1 MGLHKIIK
9 IVALL
14 LSVAGIIFFVMI
26 LREGDDVIEN
36 RLAAGEDVAV
46 VNWALYT
53 AYIIFAVVLT
63 FVLIFVL
70 KGILAGDIKKTLIVL
85 GVFLAVIVIAY
96 MLSSG
101 SDVDSLPLVDGVPI
115 SESGSKWVGTGL
127 HTFYI
132 LAILAIAAMVLSGV
146 KKITK

>member
-1 MGLHKIIK
+1 MGLHKIIR

-14 LSVAGIIFFVMI
+14 LSLAGIVFFVMI
-26 LREGDDVIEN
+26 LRQGDDAIENALAAGDDVAI
-36 RLAAGEDVAV
+36 
-46 VNWALYT
+46 VNYALYT
-53 AYIIFAVVLT
+53 AYTIFFVVLA

-70 KGILAGDIKKTLIVL
+70 KGLLAGDIKKTLIIL
-85 GVFLAVIVIAY
+85 GAFGAVIVISY
-96 MLSSG
+96 MLSTG
-101 SDVDSLPLVDGVPI
+101 SDVANLPLVDGVPI

-132 LAILAIAAMVLSGV
+132 LAVLAIASMVLSGV

>member
-1 MGLHKIIK
+1 MGLHKIIR

-14 LSVAGIIFFVMI
+14 LSLAGIIFFVMI
-26 LREGDDVIEN
+26 LRQGDDAIENALAAGDDVAI
-36 RLAAGEDVAV
+36 
-46 VNWALYT
+46 VNYALYT
-53 AYIIFAVVLT
+53 AYTIFAVVLA

-70 KGILAGDIKKTLIVL
+70 KGLLAGDIKKTLIIL
-85 GVFLAVIVIAY
+85 GVFGAVIVISY
-96 MLSSG
+96 MLSTG

-127 HTFYI
+127 HAFYI
-132 LAILAIAAMVLSGV
+132 LAILAIGSMVLSGV

>member
-26 LREGDDVIEN
+26 LRQGDDAIEN
-36 RLAAGEDVAV
+36 SLAAGEDVAV

-53 AYIIFAVVLT
+53 AYTIFWVVLA

-70 KGILAGDIKKTLIVL
+70 KGVLMGNIKKTLIVI
-85 GVFLAVIVIAY
+85 GAFLAVIVIAY

-101 SDVDSLPLVDGVPI
+101 SDVDSLPLVDGIPI
-115 SESGSKWVGTGL
+115 SESGSRWVGTGL
-127 HTFYI
+127 HAFYI
-132 LAILAIAAMVLSGV
+132 MAILAIAAMALSGV